1 MHGIELRK
9 PKSCSY
15 VDNWAKILK
24 NLSRDAIRNGCSAH
38 KGTSDAKIMQVYHKS
53 QEYAWSHIVKTGIE
67 P

>member
-53 QEYAWSHIVKTGIE
+53 QEYA
-67 P
+67 